1 MFTNRRVALLSTQK
15 LHVDLVHRPASS
27 NIGVKA
33 SVDQLDMTGWSSVD
47 GKEDAPVI
55 ITTKKEVAGMFM
67 LYALYY
73 ISMHVAFHYFFLF
86 TSKDDHLLDVE
97 FDLNPLKGE
106 EEKQKV
112 DHRIRLKLL
121 PVEVVYDA
129 VSA

>member
-73 ISMHVAFHYFFLF
+73 ISIFLCTSHSIIFFLF
-86 TSKDDHLLDVE
+86 Y
-97 FDLNPLKGE
+97 F
-106 EEKQKV
+106 
-112 DHRIRLKLL
+112 
-121 PVEVVYDA
+121 
-129 VSA
+129 